1 MNRSQM
7 IVFLDIFGG
16 LILSGTISM
25 EIPMPIVYADDSSGQ
40 SQTDQSQHKP
50 LLNQGTKECMGTKMA
65 EGLVGGGAVGGPGG
79 AFVGGLV
86 AGAYCAWQNR

>member
-1 MNRSQM
+1 
-7 IVFLDIFGG
+7 
-16 LILSGTISM
+16 M
-25 EIPMPIVYADDSSGQ
+25 EIPMPIVYADDSSGQSQTDDSSGQ

-79 AFVGGLV
+79 AFVGGLA
-86 AGAYCAWQNR
+86 AGDYCAWQNR